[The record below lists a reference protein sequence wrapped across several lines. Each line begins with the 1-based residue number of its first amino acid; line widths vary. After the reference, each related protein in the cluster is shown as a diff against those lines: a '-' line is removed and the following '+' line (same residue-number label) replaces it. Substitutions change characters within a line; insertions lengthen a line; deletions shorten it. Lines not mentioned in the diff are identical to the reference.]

1 MPVTTSADPADRINT
16 TIEAMERIVTR
27 DPAGRN
33 IAALVQRG
41 HLAAA
46 ARALADAERVLIAGG
61 FYVPSAKAGET
72 DGPPGAKA
80 IGAALANLG
89 KEVAYLTDRL
99 NAPYFKAIGA
109 EPLHVY
115 DSDGNA
121 DDLLKRLRPTHL
133 VAVERLGRA
142 ADGCYYNMRG
152 QDVSE
157 YTEPLDELFLK
168 APAAGITTVGVGDGG
183 NEIGM
188 GRCVAEIHEH
198 VNLGREIACVV
209 PTDHLIVCGVSNWG
223 AYGLAG
229 ALSLLAGRDLLPS
242 PEQARGDVETIVALG
257 GVDGVTTRQ
266 EPTVDGLPLE
276 QSLALLAELRA
287 LL

>member
-1 MPVTTSADPADRINT
+1 MPDKSPAGSPDQISAA
-16 TIEAMERIVTR
+16 IEAMERIISR

-33 IAALVQRG
+33 IAALVQPG

-46 ARALADAERVLIAGG
+46 ARTLSESERVLITAG
-61 FYVPSAKAGET
+61 FYVPAAQAGET

-80 IGAALANLG
+80 IGAALAALG
-89 KEVAYLTDRL
+89 KEVAYVTDGL
-99 NAPYFKAIGA
+99 NAPYFREIGA
-109 EPLHVY
+109 TPLHVY
-115 DSDGNA
+115 ADSA
-121 DDLLKRLRPTHL
+121 AQDLLERLRPTHL

-157 YTEPLDELFLK
+157 YTEPVDELFLK
-168 APAAGITTVGVGDGG
+168 APALGITTVGVGDGG

-188 GRCVAEIHEH
+188 GRCVEKIHQH
-198 VNLGREIACVV
+198 VKLGAKIACVV

-229 ALSLLAGRDLLPS
+229 AIGLLAGRDLLPS
-242 PEQARGDVETIVALG
+242 AEQARGEVEAIVALG
-257 GVDGVTTRQ
+257 GVDGVTTRS

-287 LL
+287 LI